1 MDVLFILD
9 FFLTLILLKKI
20 AFKLDMRVEA
30 GEWFGPRNLR
40 LA

>member
-9 FFLTLILLKKI
+9 FFNTDFNKKKI
-20 AFKLDMRVEA
+20 VFKLGMRVEA